1 MKKITVNN
9 YKENKFY
16 SRVVEAIEKELKIKK
31 YITPIDVFLSMGL
44 LEESDLNKWKKGSI
58 PYLEMVIKCNLSKA
72 SRILR
77 LIGFHCHD
85 LNMRKSSTI
94 YKGKRGF
101 LRFTKTGE
109 QNLEKVYSRS
119 FVCTQKELF

>member
-1 MKKITVNN
+1 MIKPSVKN
-9 YKENKFY
+9 YREDKFY
-16 SRVVEAIEKELKIKK
+16 PRVVDAVEKGLKRKK
-31 YITPIDVFLSMGL
+31 YITAIDVLISMEL
-44 LEESDLNKWKKGSI
+44 LDKSAVDKWRSGSI
-58 PYLEMVIKCNLSKA
+58 PYLERVIKCNLSKA

-85 LNMRKSSTI
+85 LNMKSSNTI

-109 QNLEKVYSRS
+109 KKLEEVYSRS
-119 FVCTQKELF
+119 FVATQKE